1 MQRYLTAIREYL
13 KDYFLE
19 NTGLK
24 VLALLITAVLW
35 LSVASRPVAQV
46 ALRNVPILFLNLSA
60 SPLLEVTDTDVQSAQ
75 VYLEG
80 PRDIVDSIRPNE
92 VAVIADMTGVE
103 SGVRVKQLTVD
114 MSRLPSSV
122 KGVVEPREIRVRV
135 ERVTEKDLRDFDYDV
150 LTAVK
155 PYLLG
160 EATAASSK
168 RDFGDRLARIRRA
181 RKLKKFST
189 RK

>member
-24 VLALLITAVLW
+24 VLALLITAVIW

-60 SPLLEVTDTDVQSAQ
+60 SPLLEVTDTDVPSAQ

-92 VAVIADMTGVE
+92 VTVIADMTGV
-103 SGVRVKQLTVD
+103 GITKVGADYAVKVNLR
-114 MSRLPSSV
+114 SPLP
-122 KGVVEPREIRVRV
+122 KGVTLPADIDGVPVCVDIVG
-135 ERVTEKDLRDFDYDV
+135 KI
-150 LTAVK
+150 
-155 PYLLG
+155 
-160 EATAASSK
+160 S
-168 RDFGDRLARIRRA
+168 RRG
-181 RKLKKFST
+181 
-189 RK
+189 